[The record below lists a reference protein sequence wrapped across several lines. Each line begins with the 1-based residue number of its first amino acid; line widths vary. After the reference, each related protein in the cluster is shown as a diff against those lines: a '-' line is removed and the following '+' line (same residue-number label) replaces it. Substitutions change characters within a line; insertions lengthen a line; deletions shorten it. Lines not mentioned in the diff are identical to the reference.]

1 MDFKY
6 TEEKELIKINNVM
19 IHKYTILYYI
29 IYIELYFE
37 YIFW

>member
-19 IHKYTILYYI
+19 INKYTILYYI
-29 IYIELYFE
+29 HRIVF
-37 YIFW
+37 